1 MYGVNCCSVADFALR
16 RFWTSH
22 AFAFSV
28 SQHRVKEVIDDP
40 PLKSFRRQDAT
51 RKRNG
56 KAAINYPHEPT
67 VAEAEARAV
76 RCLQGNALRR
86 KREKGGKGES
96 AQAGRPLAAN
106 AHAAPST
113 EVEHQLDE
121 GLEWL
126 EKMRGEFGISL
137 TQDDEPT
144 ISRVM
149 SKYHPTA
156 NPNRSRKITLP

>member
-28 SQHRVKEVIDDP
+28 SQHRAKEVIDDP

-67 VAEAEARAV
+67 ELQKQKLEQYDAYRETLFAAKGKRVAKEK
-76 RCLQGNALRR
+76 AL
-86 KREKGGKGES
+86 K
-96 AQAGRPLAAN
+96 
-106 AHAAPST
+106 
-113 EVEHQLDE
+113 LDA
-121 GLEWL
+121 L
-126 EKMRGEFGISL
+126 
-137 TQDDEPT
+137 
-144 ISRVM
+144 
-149 SKYHPTA
+149 
-156 NPNRSRKITLP
+156 